1 MFELFPDLKPPQI
14 VTASSYFENPNRKC
28 PVSVFVLPSP
38 RRRSSIKV
46 ARRTLLLSVWFF
58 GLCWSERSVRVQLRV
73 DGSIMASGGPMM
85 NGDISRSP
93 GQSGTLEETLHQMN
107 ILIQE
112 NRDLKEA
119 LRQTNLTMKDRFEG
133 LSVWREKQ
141 REERDFL
148 ETRLEEARSRMETLT
163 LQNQE
168 LSKRLEEAGRAA
180 GAPGVWQ
187 ATPSNQGAELETLRA
202 QVARLQA
209 EKNDLVAMNSELQL
223 KAEQD
228 SHEDSFIEIIKVSDG
243 GVNSENNVCG
253 MERSRRPEPCMTAS
267 RMDNEEVTVSQL
279 LQSLRNETQQV
290 EHLQAELRAS
300 AARIRK
306 LEERKSIIDQ
316 STQTAEPEPT
326 EIKEDKA
333 ASEVENL
340 KSQMMT
346 LFKELQ
352 QAQSKLD
359 EAEGMKKN
367 LQDRCREVE
376 QDMAT
381 LKAQLV
387 EKQAVQAENDRLK
400 LQLESVQAQNQIE
413 QKKAG
418 EDRNTLAQ
426 LKDAYTKLF
435 EDYNE
440 LQEERKKRES
450 QLVQREVV
458 DELQERLT
466 VAEQALAAK
475 QNKIDEMKQ
484 EMFQK
489 EKDLETISVFKAQA
503 EVYSSDFYA
512 ERAAREKLHEE
523 RERLAA
529 QLEFVKKQNSQL
541 QEEMDSLGRRS
552 LNEMQRR
559 HVSLGG
565 SPHGAG
571 ASLVGRGTDWQQGNI
586 PEHACPKCNEILPD
600 LDSLQIHIMDCIN

>member
-1 MFELFPDLKPPQI
+1 
-14 VTASSYFENPNRKC
+14 
-28 PVSVFVLPSP
+28 
-38 RRRSSIKV
+38 
-46 ARRTLLLSVWFF
+46 
-58 GLCWSERSVRVQLRV
+58 
-73 DGSIMASGGPMM
+73 MASGGPMM
-85 NGDISRSP
+85 NGDIARSP
-93 GQSGTLEETLHQMN
+93 SQPGTLEETLQQMN
-107 ILIQE
+107 NLIQE

-119 LRQTNLTMKDRFEG
+119 LRQTNLTMKERFEG

-148 ETRLEEARSRMETLT
+148 ESRLEEARDRMAALT

-168 LSKRLEEAGRAA
+168 LSRRLEVEGRTG
-180 GAPGVWQ
+180 GALGDLLASHQSVEVD
-187 ATPSNQGAELETLRA
+187 ALRA

-223 KAEQD
+223 KADQD
-228 SHEDSFIEIIKVSDG
+228 SHDDSFIEIIRVSDG
-243 GVNSENNVCG
+243 GVDGVDGVGGVCG
-253 MERSRRPEPCMTAS
+253 SERSRRPELSMTAS
-267 RMDNEEVTVSQL
+267 RLDSEEVTVSQL
-279 LQSLRNETQQV
+279 LQSLRNETQRA
-290 EHLQAELRAS
+290 ERLQAELQSS
-300 AARIRK
+300 AARIRE
-306 LEERKSIIDQ
+306 LEERKSNVED
-316 STQTAEPEPT
+316 STQTTEAEPT
-326 EIKEDKA
+326 ETKEDSGKEEKA

-376 QDMAT
+376 QDVAT

-400 LQLESVQAQNQIE
+400 LQLDSMQAQNQME
-413 QKKAG
+413 QRKAG
-418 EDRNTLAQ
+418 EDRNNLAQ

-440 LQEERKKRES
+440 LKEEKKKRES
-450 QLVQREVV
+450 QLVQKEVV
-458 DELQERLT
+458 DQLQEQLT
-466 VAEQALAAK
+466 AAEEALAAK
-475 QNKIDEMKQ
+475 QSKIDHMKQ
-484 EMFQK
+484 EIFQK
-489 EKDLETISVFKAQA
+489 EKELETISVFQAQA

-529 QLEFVKKQNSQL
+529 QLEYVKKQNTHL

-559 HVSLGG
+559 HVSMGG
-565 SPHGAG
+565 NQLGAG
-571 ASLVGRGTDWQQGNI
+571 PTMVGRGPDWQHQGNI

>member
-1 MFELFPDLKPPQI
+1 
-14 VTASSYFENPNRKC
+14 
-28 PVSVFVLPSP
+28 
-38 RRRSSIKV
+38 
-46 ARRTLLLSVWFF
+46 
-58 GLCWSERSVRVQLRV
+58 
-73 DGSIMASGGPMM
+73 MASGGPMM

-93 GQSGTLEETLHQMN
+93 SQSGTLEETLQQMN

-119 LRQTNLTMKDRFEG
+119 LRQTNLTMKERFEG
-133 LSVWREKQ
+133 LSAWREKQ
-141 REERDFL
+141 REEKDFL
-148 ETRLEEARSRMETLT
+148 ENRLEEARGRMEALT

-168 LSKRLEEAGRAA
+168 LSRKVEAEGGLLE
-180 GAPGVWQ
+180 VS
-187 ATPSNQGAELETLRA
+187 SNQSAELDALRA

-223 KAEQD
+223 KAGQD
-228 SHEDSFIEIIKVSDG
+228 SQDDSFIEIIRVTDG
-243 GVNSENNVCG
+243 GIDGVNDVCG
-253 MERSRRPEPCMTAS
+253 LERSRRADLSMTAS
-267 RMDNEEVTVSQL
+267 QLDSEEMTVSQL
-279 LQSLRNETQQV
+279 LQSLRNETQRA
-290 EHLQAELRAS
+290 ERLQAELQLS
-300 AARIRK
+300 AVRIRE
-306 LEERKSIIDQ
+306 LEEKKASVDA
-316 STQTAEPEPT
+316 STQTAQTDTT
-326 EIKEDKA
+326 ETKEDSGKEA

-376 QDMAT
+376 QDVAT

-387 EKQAVQAENDRLK
+387 EKQAVQSENDRLK
-400 LQLESVQAQNQIE
+400 LQVDSMQAQSQLE
-413 QKKAG
+413 QRKAG
-418 EDRNTLAQ
+418 EERNNLAQ

-440 LQEERKKRES
+440 LKEDKKKRES
-450 QLVQREVV
+450 QMVQKEAV
-458 DELQERLT
+458 DQLQERLT
-466 VAEQALAAK
+466 AAEEALAAK
-475 QNKIDEMKQ
+475 QTHIDQMKQ
-484 EMFQK
+484 DIFEK
-489 EKDLETISVFKAQA
+489 EKELETISVFQAQA

-529 QLEFVKKQNSQL
+529 QLEYVKKQNNQL

-565 SPHGAG
+565 NQHGAG
-571 ASLVGRGTDWQQGNI
+571 ASLVGRGTDWQHQGNI

>member
-1 MFELFPDLKPPQI
+1 
-14 VTASSYFENPNRKC
+14 
-28 PVSVFVLPSP
+28 
-38 RRRSSIKV
+38 
-46 ARRTLLLSVWFF
+46 
-58 GLCWSERSVRVQLRV
+58 
-73 DGSIMASGGPMM
+73 M

-93 GQSGTLEETLHQMN
+93 SQSGTLEETLQQMN

-119 LRQTNLTMKDRFEG
+119 LRQTNLTMKERFEG

-141 REERDFL
+141 RQERDFL
-148 ETRLEEARSRMETLT
+148 EGRLEEARGRMETLT

-168 LSKRLEEAGRAA
+168 LSKRLEEGGRAG
-180 GAPGVWQ
+180 GAPGGRQ
-187 ATPSNQGAELETLRA
+187 SAELDALRA

-209 EKNDLVAMNSELQL
+209 EKNDLVALNSELQL

-228 SHEDSFIEIIKVSDG
+228 SREDSFIEIIKVSDG
-243 GVNSENNVCG
+243 GIGDLSEACG
-253 MERSRRPEPCMTAS
+253 AERSRRPELSMTSS
-267 RMDNEEVTVSQL
+267 RMDSEEVTVSQL
-279 LQSLRNETQQV
+279 LQSLRNETQRG
-290 EHLQAELRAS
+290 EKLQAELQAS
-300 AARIRK
+300 AARIRV
-306 LEERKSIIDQ
+306 LEERKPIVEE
-316 STQTAEPEPT
+316 STQTVEPETT
-326 EIKEDKA
+326 ETKEDPRKEEKA

-376 QDMAT
+376 QDVAT

-387 EKQAVQAENDRLK
+387 EKQAVQSENDRLK
-400 LQLESVQAQNQIE
+400 LQLGSMQSQSLLE
-413 QKKAG
+413 QRKAG
-418 EDRNTLAQ
+418 EERNNLAQ

-435 EDYNE
+435 EDYTE
-440 LQEERKKRES
+440 LKEDKKKRES
-450 QLVQREVV
+450 QLVEKDVV
-458 DELQERLT
+458 DELQQRLT
-466 VAEQALAAK
+466 TAEEALAVK

-484 EMFQK
+484 EMFLK
-489 EKDLETISVFKAQA
+489 EKELETISVFQAQA

-523 RERLAA
+523 KERLAA
-529 QLEFVKKQNSQL
+529 QLEYVKKQNTQM

-559 HVSLGG
+559 HVPPAGN
-565 SPHGAG
+565 PHGAG
-571 ASLVGRGTDWQQGNI
+571 ASLVGRGTDWQHQGNI

>member
-1 MFELFPDLKPPQI
+1 MCD
-14 VTASSYFENPNRKC
+14 
-28 PVSVFVLPSP
+28 
-38 RRRSSIKV
+38 
-46 ARRTLLLSVWFF
+46 
-58 GLCWSERSVRVQLRV
+58 SEA
-73 DGSIMASGGPMM
+73 DGSIMASGGPVV

-93 GQSGTLEETLHQMN
+93 GQSGTLEETLQQMN

-119 LRQTNLTMKDRFEG
+119 LRQTNLTMKERFEG
-133 LSVWREKQ
+133 LSAWREKQ

-148 ETRLEEARSRMETLT
+148 ESRLEEARGRMEALT
-163 LQNQE
+163 RQNQDQ
-168 LSKRLEEAGRAA
+168 SKRLEEAGGSQAA
-180 GAPGVWQ
+180 
-187 ATPSNQGAELETLRA
+187 PSNQGAELEALRA

-223 KAEQD
+223 KAEQGSGD
-228 SHEDSFIEIIKVSDG
+228 DDFIEVIRVSDG
-243 GVNSENNVCG
+243 AVDGVSDVCG
-253 MERSRRPEPCMTAS
+253 TERSRRPELSMTAS
-267 RMDNEEVTVSQL
+267 RLDSKEGTVSQL
-279 LQSLRNETQQV
+279 LQSLRNESQRA
-290 EHLQAELRAS
+290 ERLQKELQDS
-300 AARIRK
+300 AARIRE
-306 LEERKSIIDQ
+306 LEETRSNVEE
-316 STQTAEPEPT
+316 STQTTQPDNT
-326 EIKEDKA
+326 DKEDSGKEKA

-340 KSQMMT
+340 KSQMRT
-346 LFKELQ
+346 LFKDLQ

-376 QDMAT
+376 QDVAT

-387 EKQAVQAENDRLK
+387 EKQTVQSENDRLK
-400 LQLESVQAQNQIE
+400 LQLDSMQAQSQME

-418 EDRNTLAQ
+418 EERNNLAQ

-440 LQEERKKRES
+440 LKEEKKKRES
-450 QLVQREVV
+450 QLVQKEVV
-458 DELQERLT
+458 DELQQRLSA
-466 VAEQALAAK
+466 AEEALAAK
-475 QNKIDEMKQ
+475 QNKIDDMKQ
-484 EMFQK
+484 EIFQK
-489 EKDLETISVFKAQA
+489 EKELETISVFQAQA

-529 QLEFVKKQNSQL
+529 QLEYVKKQHSQL
-541 QEEMDSLGRRS
+541 QEEMDSLGRQS

-571 ASLVGRGTDWQQGNI
+571 ATVVGRGTDWQQGNI

>member
-1 MFELFPDLKPPQI
+1 
-14 VTASSYFENPNRKC
+14 
-28 PVSVFVLPSP
+28 
-38 RRRSSIKV
+38 
-46 ARRTLLLSVWFF
+46 
-58 GLCWSERSVRVQLRV
+58 
-73 DGSIMASGGPMM
+73 MASGGPMM

-93 GQSGTLEETLHQMN
+93 NQSGTLEETLQQMN

-119 LRQTNLTMKDRFEG
+119 LRQTNLTMKERFEG

-141 REERDFL
+141 KQERDFL
-148 ETRLEEARSRMETLT
+148 EGRLEEARGRMETLS

-168 LSKRLEEAGRAA
+168 LSKRLEESERAG
-180 GAPGVWQ
+180 GAPGGRQ
-187 ATPSNQGAELETLRA
+187 SAEMDALRA
-202 QVARLQA
+202 QLARLQA
-209 EKNDLVAMNSELQL
+209 EKNDLVALNSELQL

-228 SHEDSFIEIIKVSDG
+228 SREDSFIEIIKVSVRIFTNGEGKKETQQYSDG
-243 GVNSENNVCG
+243 GIDGLNEACG
-253 MERSRRPEPCMTAS
+253 AERSRRPDLSMTSS
-267 RMDNEEVTVSQL
+267 RMDSEEVTVSQL
-279 LQSLRNETQQV
+279 LQSLRNETQRG
-290 EHLQAELRAS
+290 ERLQAELQAC
-300 AARIRK
+300 AARIRE
-306 LEERKSIIDQ
+306 LEERKLSTEE
-316 STQTAEPEPT
+316 STQTAEPETT
-326 EIKEDKA
+326 ETKEDPRKEDKA

-376 QDMAT
+376 QDVVT

-387 EKQAVQAENDRLK
+387 EKQAVQSENDRLK
-400 LQLESVQAQNQIE
+400 LQLGSMQAQSLME
-413 QKKAG
+413 QRKAG
-418 EDRNTLAQ
+418 EERNNLAQ

-435 EDYNE
+435 EDYTE
-440 LQEERKKRES
+440 LKDERKKREA
-450 QLVQREVV
+450 QLVEKDVV
-458 DELQERLT
+458 DELQQRLT
-466 VAEQALAAK
+466 AAEEALAVK
-475 QNKIDEMKQ
+475 QNKIDDMKQ

-489 EKDLETISVFKAQA
+489 EKELETISVFQAQA

-523 RERLAA
+523 KERLAA
-529 QLEFVKKQNSQL
+529 QLEYIKKQNSQL

-559 HVSLGG
+559 HVPPAGN
-565 SPHGAG
+565 PHGAG
-571 ASLVGRGTDWQQGNI
+571 ASLVGRGTDWQHQGNI

>member
-1 MFELFPDLKPPQI
+1 
-14 VTASSYFENPNRKC
+14 
-28 PVSVFVLPSP
+28 
-38 RRRSSIKV
+38 
-46 ARRTLLLSVWFF
+46 
-58 GLCWSERSVRVQLRV
+58 
-73 DGSIMASGGPMM
+73 M

-93 GQSGTLEETLHQMN
+93 GQSGTLEETLQQMN

-119 LRQTNLTMKDRFEG
+119 LRQTNLTMKERFEG
-133 LSVWREKQ
+133 LTAWREKQ
-141 REERDFL
+141 RQERDFL
-148 ETRLEEARSRMETLT
+148 ESRLAEARSRMEGLT

-168 LSKRLEEAGRAA
+168 LSRRLGGEGRTG
-180 GAPGVWQ
+180 GALGGLMAVS
-187 ATPSNQGAELETLRA
+187 SNQSAELEALRS

-209 EKNDLVAMNSELQL
+209 EKHDLVAMNSELQL
-223 KAEQD
+223 KADQD
-228 SHEDSFIEIIKVSDG
+228 SNSDSFIEVIRVSDG
-243 GVNSENNVCG
+243 GVDGISDVCG
-253 MERSRRPEPCMTAS
+253 SERSKRLDLSMTAS
-267 RMDNEEVTVSQL
+267 RVDSEEVTVSQL
-279 LQSLRNETQQV
+279 LQSLRNETQRA
-290 EHLQAELRAS
+290 ERLQAELQTS
-300 AARIRK
+300 AHRIRE
-306 LEERKSIIDQ
+306 LEKRRSIEDE
-316 STQTAEPEPT
+316 STQTTQPETAEA
-326 EIKEDKA
+326 KEDSEKEEKA

-376 QDMAT
+376 QDVAT

-387 EKQAVQAENDRLK
+387 EKQAVQTENDRLK
-400 LQLESVQAQNQIE
+400 LQLESTLAQSQME
-413 QKKAG
+413 QRKAG
-418 EDRNTLAQ
+418 EDRNSLTQ

-440 LQEERKKRES
+440 LKEDKKKKEVL
-450 QLVQREVV
+450 QAQMVQKEML
-458 DELQERLT
+458 DELQQRLT
-466 VAEQALAAK
+466 AAEQALVAK
-475 QNKIDEMKQ
+475 QDKIDLMKQ
-484 EMFQK
+484 EIFQK
-489 EKDLETISVFKAQA
+489 EKELEQISVFQAQA

-529 QLEFVKKQNSQL
+529 QLEYVKKQNIHL

-552 LNEMQRR
+552 LGEMQRR